1 MNQIFRNKQTD
12 LDLNG
17 PNLSFTTNPS
27 NQNGN
32 TGDSVSFV
40 GIATATFPNAADNSG
55 SIDYQWYEVGV
66 GKLSDGGKLAG
77 TATTTL
83 TLSNLVTPGDN
94 GRQFYLEADYTPS
107 YYQTGNAINE
117 PLNSGIGSVTVAD
130 VIQITTQPIPI
141 QNCVFWI

>member
-32 TGDSVSFV
+32 TGDSVSFI

-55 SIDYQWYEVGV
+55 SITYQWYEVGV

-94 GRQFYLEADYTPS
+94 GR
-107 YYQTGNAINE
+107 
-117 PLNSGIGSVTVAD
+117 
-130 VIQITTQPIPI
+130 
-141 QNCVFWI
+141 